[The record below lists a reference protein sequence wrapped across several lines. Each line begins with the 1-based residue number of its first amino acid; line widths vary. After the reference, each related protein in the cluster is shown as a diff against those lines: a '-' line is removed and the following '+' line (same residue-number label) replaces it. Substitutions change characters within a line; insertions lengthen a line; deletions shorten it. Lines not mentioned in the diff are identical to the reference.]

1 MQAWCCAGQR
11 HIVLDVDLHASHI
24 DIVQA
29 LGAQCLFEQGR
40 GKSLQAGNACQP
52 VFDIF
57 RSGLLLAQRPVQGQ
71 KKIDIGSS
79 QPIGKLAG
87 NEGID
92 GIGGDRNDG
101 HGMRS

>member
-1 MQAWCCAGQR
+1 MQPRCCAGHG
-11 HIVLDVDLHASHI
+11 HIVFDIDLHASHI
-24 DIVQA
+24 DIGQA
-29 LGAQCLFEQGR
+29 VGAQRLLEQRR
-40 GKSLQAGNACQP
+40 GKDLKTGNACQP
-52 VFDIF
+52 VPDLL
-57 RSGLLLAQRPVQGQ
+57 RSSLLLAQRPVQGQ

-79 QPIGKLAG
+79 QPIGKLVG